1 MPIQPSSHIDMLTDV
16 PLNSKNE
23 HTIYFNSVPDQIK
36 YFDKFIFK
44 RYYPVT
50 YNRQHQTLMVQGKA
64 DDYYSC
70 NYIRFQN
77 TLFGTKYFYGFVTS
91 VTYVNENTTEIQ
103 WEMDYIQ
110 SYWFEFTFPQ
120 QFVER
125 CHSVTDEIGD
135 NLIDESFNVGE
146 MVHTGYTAAGYGD
159 TKVIVAIGKA
169 DYDDF
174 LGGYYYGGV
183 YSGLKLEQYSH
194 FSGEIKKLIK
204 EYGVRSN
211 SIVMMYACPAKL
223 LPTDDGSI
231 PSTWRKNL
239 DQFEFAKPTFG
250 TPIDGY
256 IPRNAKIYTYP
267 YYYLYASNNNGQGL
281 PLRYEFFKK
290 GDPTAKLYVYGTYL
304 NPVQLKLVPQLE
316 YKNPGG
322 KEAVTPTEYL
332 LLTGYPQIS
341 WVSDY
346 FQQWIA
352 ENGINLSLQSAANMT
367 NIGAGIISGNPGTVA
382 QGFAGLLST
391 MSTAYVA
398 SNHADIARGGFSS
411 GNVNMLYQE
420 NDFYFTTYTL
430 NKQMAIS
437 IDSFWTKYGYP
448 QHRLMNL
455 NFTARP
461 AYTYIKTYNSHVN
474 GTASDP
480 AKRAIEKAL
489 DDGITFWRNGD
500 TIGDYTID
508 NSVSHD
514 PHPDTYT
521 CLVQDGKGSGD
532 YLEGQ
537 TVHISAYRP
546 PDGYVFDQ
554 WQITLGLI
562 PDPKASN
569 TSFTMPGG
577 NTVVSAIFKERP
589 APEPEPWNLALQL
602 HEHLG
607 EVEWSSWIQSAQAWM
622 FGQFETYAW
631 CATVVAYCAHELGI
645 LDQFGVPALGSK
657 RELASTTAMKNRFAT
672 MGKLHK
678 GYGYDKS
685 YQPKQGDVLFISWSS
700 NPNDLDHTALC
711 WGFSTEG
718 VAQLT
723 YIGGNQ
729 GTGTT
734 DGITMRTVPNDS
746 KIICWVGEINNDG
759 IVKP

>member
-23 HTIYFNSVPDQIK
+23 HTIYFNSVPEQIK

-77 TLFGTKYFYGFVTS
+77 TLFGTKYFYGFVTA
-91 VTYVNENTTEIQ
+91 VIYVNENTTEIQ

-120 QFVER
+120 QFVDR
-125 CHSVTDEIGD
+125 CHTVTDEIGEH
-135 NLIDESFNVGE
+135 LIDEGLNVGE
-146 MVHTGYTAAGYGD
+146 MVHTRYQEAGYGD
-159 TKVIVAIGKA
+159 TKVVVAIA
-169 DYDDF
+169 DKDRDSWKGGFNYD
-174 LGGYYYGGV
+174 YM
-183 YSGLKLEQYSH
+183 YSGLQLRQYSH
-194 FSGEIKKLIK
+194 QSHEIEKLLK
-204 EYGVRSN
+204 EYGARSN
-211 SIVMMYACPAKL
+211 ALVMMYTCPSKL
-223 LPTDDGSI
+223 LPTNDGI
-231 PSTWRKNL
+231 VPNNHHRDAEAFT
-239 DQFEFAKPTFG
+239 FPKPTFG

-256 IPRNAKIYTYP
+256 IPRNAKLYTYP
-267 YYYLYASNNNGQGL
+267 FYYFYVSNNNGQGL
-281 PLRYEFFKK
+281 PLRYEFFKNVNNPDK
-290 GDPTAKLYVYGTYL
+290 IRVAIRGTFL
-304 NPVQLKLVPQLE
+304 NPVQLRLDPVE
-316 YKNPGG
+316 YKSPQDVY
-322 KEAVTPTEYL
+322 EPTSYL
-332 LLTGYPQIS
+332 LLSGYPQVS

-352 ENGINLSLQSAANMT
+352 ENGINMALQTVGNLAQ
-367 NIGAGIISGNPGTVA
+367 IGTGVA
-382 QGFAGLLST
+382 SVNVGSVASGFAGLLAT
-391 MSTAYVA
+391 MGNGYVA

-411 GNVNMLYQE
+411 GNVNMASIT
-420 NDFYFTTYTL
+420 NDFYFTTFTL
-430 NKQMAIS
+430 NKEMARS
-437 IDSFWTKYGYP
+437 IDSFFTRYGYK
-448 QHRLMNL
+448 QNRLMNL

-461 AYTYIKTYNSHVN
+461 QYTYIKTFNAHVN
-474 GTASDP
+474 GTGSDP
-480 AKRAIEKAL
+480 AKRAIEQAL

-500 TIGDYTID
+500 NIGDYTVD

-514 PHPDTYT
+514 PHPDIYT
-521 CLVQDGKGSGD
+521 CLVQDGRGSGD
-532 YLEGQ
+532 YMAGVSV
-537 TVHISAYRP
+537 TIVANRP
-546 PDGYVFDQ
+546 PEGYKFDH
-554 WQITLGLI
+554 WEITYGQIPI
-562 PDPKASN
+562 PTNAS
-569 TSFTMPGG
+569 TTFTMPAG
-577 NTVVSAIFKERP
+577 NTVVSAIFRENPKP
-589 APEPEPWNLALQL
+589 QPEAWNLALQL

-607 EVEWSSWIQSAQAWM
+607 EVEWSPWIQSAQAWM
-622 FGQFETYAW
+622 FGQFETYPW

-657 RELASTTAMKNRFAT
+657 RDLASTTSMKNRFAT
-672 MGKLHK
+672 LGKLHR
-678 GYGYDKS
+678 GYGYDQS
-685 YQPKQGDVLFISWSS
+685 YRPKQGDVLFISWSS

-718 VAQLT
+718 VAQIT

-734 DGITMRTVPNDS
+734 DGITMRTVSNTS